1 MTTWL
6 HEWLFR
12 RPSRE
17 DSRCRRTRDL
27 QEPGGPHLRRKPLLG
42 EALREESRPRRIS
55 SPEEEPRIC
64 SEAGRESHEAAGG
77 GPEAQAF
84 RHPPRA
90 RRLHTRPHGALGE
103 SLDDLPRHSP
113 DRIEQEKGGRSAT
126 ERDEFQRAAWRVTVA
141 AAVEPERLLFV
152 DECGVHT
159 SLAPIYGYAP
169 KDERL
174 HLPVPRNRGKNT
186 TLLSSMTTGGMG
198 PSLAV
203 EGATTARV
211 FETYVEKVLVPS
223 LRAGQVVMMD
233 NLSAHRPKRIRELI
247 EQQGCELLYLP
258 AYSSDYNPI
267 EEAFSKIKN
276 LLLRKAAARSKE
288 ALVEAIG
295 QALSAVTAADAR
307 GFFEHAGYPPT
318 AHLL

>member
-1 MTTWL
+1 M
-6 HEWLFR
+6 
-12 RPSRE
+12 
-17 DSRCRRTRDL
+17 
-27 QEPGGPHLRRKPLLG
+27 
-42 EALREESRPRRIS
+42 
-55 SPEEEPRIC
+55 
-64 SEAGRESHEAAGG
+64 
-77 GPEAQAF
+77 
-84 RHPPRA
+84 
-90 RRLHTRPHGALGE
+90 
-103 SLDDLPRHSP
+103 
-113 DRIEQEKGGRSAT
+113 
-126 ERDEFQRAAWRVTVA
+126 VA

-169 KDERL
+169 RDERI

-186 TLLSSMTTGGMG
+186 TLLSSMTLDGMG

-258 AYSSDYNPI
+258 AYSPDYNPI

-276 LLLRKAAARSKE
+276 LLRKAAARSKE

-295 QALSAVTAADAR
+295 QALSAITPEDAL
-307 GFFEHAGYPPT
+307 GYFEHAGYRPT
-318 AHLL
+318 GQLL